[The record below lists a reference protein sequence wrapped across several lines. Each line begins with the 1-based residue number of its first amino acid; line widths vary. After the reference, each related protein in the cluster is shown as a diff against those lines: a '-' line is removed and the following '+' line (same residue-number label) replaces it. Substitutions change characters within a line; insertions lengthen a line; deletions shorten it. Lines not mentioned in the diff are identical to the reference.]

1 MQNYC
6 EDHVKSEKTR
16 IKFDYR
22 DFKAFYLWLNSRNPF
37 LVVEDE
43 NPPLSTGLFFIRD
56 DVPCTR
62 ADEIGPAI
70 Q

>member
-1 MQNYC
+1 MQNHC

-16 IKFDYR
+16 MKSVYC
-22 DFKAFYLWLNSRNPF
+22 DFKAFYSWLNSRNPF

-43 NPPLSTGLFFIRD
+43 NPSLPTGLFFIRD
-56 DVPCTR
+56 YVPCTR